1 MRTRPGRPCP
11 LGATWDGHGVN
22 FSLFS
27 GHAAAVELCL
37 FDRRDATVETHRI
50 TMPEQTEQVWHGYF
64 PDIRPGQLYGY
75 RVAGPYDPTA
85 GHRFNPAKLL
95 LDPYATQIG
104 RSLIW
109 HDALCDEPL
118 RNGGHGTP
126 DSRDTAPWAPLG
138 VVADPAFDWGAD
150 RPPRTPWSET
160 VIYELHVKGFTWRHP
175 EVPDH
180 LRGTY
185 RGLASA
191 PMLHY
196 LQALG
201 VTAVELLPVHQ
212 HAPERALV
220 DRGMTNY
227 WGYNSLGFL
236 APDIRYATSA
246 DTAVLEFKTMVRRLH
261 AAGLEVILDVVY
273 NHTAEGDRHGPTLS
287 WRGLDNAAYYRLRPD
302 DPGTYLD
309 YTGCGNTLDMRH
321 PRVLQLVMDS
331 LRYWVRDMH
340 VDGFRFDLAS
350 ALARERPTVDMGG
363 GFLDIL
369 RQDPVL
375 SQVKLIA
382 EPWDLGRGG
391 YQVGRFPAPFR
402 EWNDQFRNTVRR
414 FWRGD
419 GGQVTALA
427 TRLAG
432 SSDLYAAGG
441 RSPTASVNFLT
452 AHDGFTL
459 ADLVSYRHKHN
470 DDNGEAN
477 RDGANDNRSWNCGV
491 EGPSDDPEVRALRA
505 RMRRSLLATL
515 AVSQG
520 VPMLCAGDETGRTQS
535 GSNNAYCQDNE
546 TSWIDWR
553 LSPDAECF
561 LAFVREVVA
570 FRGKHPVLRQPHFLR
585 GARIG
590 AAAKDLA
597 WFDPAGGEM
606 TDVSWH
612 AEVGRCV
619 GMRLDADAMDT
630 DDVDAQGR
638 QVLDDTVLVLFNA
651 GRNPVD
657 FSLPEPAG
665 GRSWRLVFDT
675 ADEKVVRRVVNEGSY
690 PLRDRTVAV
699 LLTPREPQGK

>member
-1 MRTRPGRPCP
+1 M
-11 LGATWDGHGVN
+11 
-22 FSLFS
+22 
-27 GHAAAVELCL
+27 
-37 FDRRDATVETHRI
+37 
-50 TMPEQTEQVWHGYF
+50 
-64 PDIRPGQLYGY
+64 
-75 RVAGPYDPTA
+75 
-85 GHRFNPAKLL
+85 
-95 LDPYATQIG
+95 
-104 RSLIW
+104 
-109 HDALCDEPL
+109 
-118 RNGGHGTP
+118 
-126 DSRDTAPWAPLG
+126 
-138 VVADPAFDWGAD
+138 VVDPAFDWGDD
-150 RPPRTPWSET
+150 RPPRTPWPET
-160 VIYELHVKGFTWRHP
+160 LIYELHVKGFTWRHP
-175 EVPDH
+175 EVPND

-191 PMLHY
+191 PVLRH

-212 HAPERALV
+212 HVTERALV
-220 DRGMTNY
+220 DRGMPNY

-246 DTAVLEFKTMVRRLH
+246 DTAVREFKTMVRRLH

-273 NHTAEGDRHGPTLS
+273 THTAEGDHHGPTVS
-287 WRGLDNAAYYRLRPD
+287 WRGIDNAAYYRLRPD
-302 DPGTYLD
+302 DPGRYLD

-321 PRVLQLVMDS
+321 PHVLRLVMDS

-350 ALARERPTVDMGG
+350 ALVRGRSQADKVDMGS
-363 GFLDIL
+363 GFVDIL

-375 SQVKLIA
+375 SQVKLIV

-391 YQVGRFPAPFR
+391 YQAGRFPAPFR

-419 GGQVTALA
+419 RGQVAALA

-459 ADLVSYRHKHN
+459 ADLVSYRCKHN

-477 RDGANDNRSWNCGV
+477 RDGADDNRSWNCGV
-491 EGPSDDPEVRALRA
+491 EGPSDDPDVRALRA

-515 AVSQG
+515 ALSQG
-520 VPMLCAGDETGRTQS
+520 VPMLCAGDETGRTES
-535 GSNNAYCQDNE
+535 RNNNAYCQDNE

-553 LSPDAECF
+553 LSPDAERF

-585 GARIG
+585 GGRIG
-590 AAAKDLA
+590 EAAKDLS

-606 TDVSWH
+606 ADVSWH
-612 AEVGRCV
+612 AAVGRCV
-619 GMRLDADAMDT
+619 GMRLDAGAMDL

-638 QVLDDTVLVLFNA
+638 QILDDTVLVLFNA
-651 GRNPVD
+651 GRTTVD
-657 FSLPEPAG
+657 FTLPEPAAG
-665 GRSWRLVFDT
+665 GSWRLAFDT
-675 ADEKVVRRVVNEGSY
+675 ADERVVQRVVNEGSY

-699 LLTPREPQGK
+699 LLTPREK